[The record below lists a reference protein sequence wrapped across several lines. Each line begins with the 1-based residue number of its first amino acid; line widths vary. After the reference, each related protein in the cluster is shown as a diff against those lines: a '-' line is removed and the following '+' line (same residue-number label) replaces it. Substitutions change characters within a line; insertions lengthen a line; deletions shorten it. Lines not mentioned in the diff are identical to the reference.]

1 MVWYGRQYGQKR
13 YGMAIKGTWQYADMD
28 EIQGCGADDLQVVCE
43 QGKPFWEAHKPKHGI
58 SDEHEG

>member
-1 MVWYGRQYGQKR
+1 
-13 YGMAIKGTWQYADMD
+13 MAIKGTWQYADMD